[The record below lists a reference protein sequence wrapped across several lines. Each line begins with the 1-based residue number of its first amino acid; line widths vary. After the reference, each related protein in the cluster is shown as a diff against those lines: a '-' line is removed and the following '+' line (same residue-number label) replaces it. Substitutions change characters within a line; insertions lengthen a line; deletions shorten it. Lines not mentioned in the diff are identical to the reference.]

1 VKRAP
6 NCSLKCAPKR
16 SRFLRCASRWTIV
29 PVVVAALLA
38 ACASPRSNFYTLH
51 ADTTLEATGAPLSV
65 PVVVGPVTVP
75 ELVDRPQLVTRLSDN
90 EVKLNEFSR
99 WGEPL
104 KTGVADVI
112 AADLSRLLGAS
123 RVSVS
128 SQSVAGTDVFRVRVD
143 ILQFDSMP
151 GDAVA
156 IDALWTVR
164 AEGHDRLITGRSTVR
179 EPVQGT
185 DDAALVA
192 AHSRALASVSRDIA
206 AAIRRVPPG

>member
-1 VKRAP
+1 M
-6 NCSLKCAPKR
+6 KR
-16 SRFLRCASRWTIV
+16 SHVSSRASRWRSASLV
-29 PVVVAALLA
+29 AAALLA
-38 ACASPRSNFYTLH
+38 ACSSPRTNFYTLN
-51 ADTTLEATGAPLSV
+51 ADPALETTGASISV

-75 ELVDRPQLVTRLSDN
+75 ELVDRPQLVTRLSGN
-90 EVKLNEFSR
+90 EVQLNEFSR

-123 RVSVS
+123 RVSAS
-128 SQSVAGTDVFRVRVD
+128 SQSVAGTDMFRVRVD
-143 ILQFDSMP
+143 IVQFDSMP
-151 GDAVA
+151 GDSVA
-156 IDALWTVR
+156 IDAMWTVR
-164 AEGHDRLITGRSTVR
+164 VEGHERLITGRSTVR
-179 EPVQGT
+179 EQVQGT